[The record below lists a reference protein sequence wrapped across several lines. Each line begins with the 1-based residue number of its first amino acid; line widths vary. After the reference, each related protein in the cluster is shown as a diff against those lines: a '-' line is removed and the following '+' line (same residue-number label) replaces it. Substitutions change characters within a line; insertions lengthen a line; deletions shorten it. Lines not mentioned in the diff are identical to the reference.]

1 MAAARFTIGST
12 NIIQYIAEDGLTFQ
26 TFDIDAPDAGRTL
39 DGKMHRAR
47 VATKTKILI
56 RFRPLTGAQ
65 LTIIKNLMTAQSFS
79 VKYYDPGG
87 NQVSKTMYKGDEQ
100 YDAQFLYD
108 STTGIYINYEVHLIE
123 V

>member
-1 MAAARFTIGST
+1 
-12 NIIQYIAEDGLTFQ
+12 
-26 TFDIDAPDAGRTL
+26 
-39 DGKMHRAR
+39 MHRAR
-47 VATKTKILI
+47 DATKTKILV

-65 LTIIKNLMTAQSFS
+65 LTVIRNLMTAQSFS

-100 YDAQFLYD
+100 YDAQFIYD